1 MVESRHDS
9 DFGDNAE
16 EFSLERLPIVKGR
29 EINPCI
35 DRILSFAELAK
46 EVKVRPNTV
55 YQWAK
60 HGRIS
65 SDRTY
70 RVIMQRIKMPSGQAT
85 SAEAY
90 FEFLKLL
97 NHRDPIENATI
108 QAANDVQPTGLLMIP
123 LATSDVRWICSRLQ
137 SSDPLRIHL
146 SQYLET

>member
-1 MVESRHDS
+1 MFGSQQDS
-9 DFGDNAE
+9 DFENNAE
-16 EFSLERLPIVKGR
+16 EVSLESLPIVKGR
-29 EINPCI
+29 EIDPCV

-97 NHRDPIENATI
+97 NHRDPAANVTI
-108 QAANDVQPTGLLMIP
+108 QATNDVQPAGLLMIP

-146 SQYLET
+146 SQYLES